1 MVLHSL
7 WLESLIS
14 QAFLCISLK
23 PEAIQVLLVSPAAP
37 VVQDG
42 VDVTS
47 ELSAR
52 QVVNQLQEVRG
63 LDVGLGLLPELQEQ
77 GVPRVD
83 PPVIAQQFGA
93 IFQVRGAELRG
104 EPRTCQLQAAALGL
118 QVDEVPFQGGDLQG
132 KNLVLKI
139 PSCLVFS
146 LDVEN
151 LFQMFKTFFNIV
163 WFMFL

>member
-1 MVLHSL
+1 M
-7 WLESLIS
+7 
-14 QAFLCISLK
+14 
-23 PEAIQVLLVSPAAP
+23 LLVSPAAP

-83 PPVIAQQFGA
+83 PPVIA
-93 IFQVRGAELRG
+93 L
-104 EPRTCQLQAAALGL
+104 
-118 QVDEVPFQGGDLQG
+118 
-132 KNLVLKI
+132 
-139 PSCLVFS
+139 
-146 LDVEN
+146 
-151 LFQMFKTFFNIV
+151 
-163 WFMFL
+163 